1 MASFTFLLLNVSIEL
16 IENSRCKHIM
26 REVMAV
32 LETTKIS
39 LLVETEDGTIRIA
52 NSRVSLDSIVYHFK
66 LGASAEQ
73 IVQKFPSLD
82 LADVYGAISYYLN
95 NKPKVE
101 EYLQKQEI
109 EADLLQ
115 QEIESNPQYQANV
128 AELRNRIFERVLI
141 LWCYTSNS
149 FKNAPF

>member
-1 MASFTFLLLNVSIEL
+1 LPTYS
-16 IENSRCKHIM
+16 
-26 REVMAV
+26 EVMTV

-39 LLVETEDGTIRIA
+39 LLDKTEDGTIRIA
-52 NSRVSLDSIVYHFK
+52 NSRVSLDSVVYHFD

-95 NKPKVE
+95 NKPEVE
-101 EYLQKQEI
+101 EYLRKQEI

-115 QEIESNPQYQANV
+115 QEIESNPQYQANIT
-128 AELRNRIFERVLI
+128 ELRNRIFER
-141 LWCYTSNS
+141 WE
-149 FKNAPF
+149 K